1 LADCARPDSAAARSF
16 AESVNRFLFQPG
28 PLDRDQAA
36 RIAQQLG
43 FWNAAGRQ
51 VAGRLAGK
59 APALNETASVA
70 QALAEISLVGRDA
83 MQALLSGHAPD
94 DGWVIQCRA
103 QLHRATEP
111 GPAAV
116 EFPIVPSLEL
126 LVAAAAE
133 QDKRSSL
140 APEAWREHLRA
151 IAFPPAPPTS

>member
-1 LADCARPDSAAARSF
+1 
-16 AESVNRFLFQPG
+16 
-28 PLDRDQAA
+28 
-36 RIAQQLG
+36 
-43 FWNAAGRQ
+43 
-51 VAGRLAGK
+51 
-59 APALNETASVA
+59 LNETASVA

-111 GPAAV
+111 GPAAI
-116 EFPIVPSLEL
+116 EFPVVPSLEL

-140 APEAWREHLRA
+140 APEAWRQHLRA
-151 IAFPPAPPTS
+151 IAFSAALPTS